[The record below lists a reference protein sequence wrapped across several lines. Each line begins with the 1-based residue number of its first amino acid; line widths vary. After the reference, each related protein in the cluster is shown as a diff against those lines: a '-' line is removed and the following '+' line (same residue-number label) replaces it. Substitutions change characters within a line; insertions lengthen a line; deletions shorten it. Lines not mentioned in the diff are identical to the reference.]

1 MEETLKPITDHL
13 DEFIRLMTTPIFSIS
28 NSKISLSS
36 MIFSIVIIFI
46 SVKIAKYAGRILN
59 RALTER
65 NVDSGVRDSLE
76 KFFRYTLIV
85 IGILFSMDNLGISIN
100 SLAAVGAVL
109 MVGIGFG
116 LQNIAQNFISGLI
129 LLIERPIKVGDIV
142 NVGNTSGR
150 ILDIRVRSTVIQ
162 TRDNA
167 TIIVPNSKFV
177 SEEVT
182 NESYLGE
189 KIRYH
194 IGVGVAYGSD
204 IEKVKAALCN
214 AAGSDDRVLKDPPP
228 RALLVEFG
236 DSAINFDLR
245 FWSED
250 IWHIEQVSS
259 DIRCTIGKL
268 FKDELI
274 DIPFPQRELS
284 IKAETLEKWSA
295 AVSKSTGNST
305 GK

>member
-1 MEETLKPITDHL
+1 MEESLKPITEHL
-13 DEFIRLMTTPIFSIS
+13 DEFLKLMTTPIFTIS

-36 MIFSIVIIFI
+36 LVISLIIILISI
-46 SVKIAKYAGRILN
+46 KLAKYAGRLLS
-59 RALTER
+59 RTLTQR
-65 NVDSGVRDSLE
+65 GVDSGVRDSLE

-85 IGILFSMDNLGISIN
+85 IGILFAMDNLGISIN

-142 NVGNTSGR
+142 NVGSTSGK
-150 ILDIRVRSTVIQ
+150 ILDIRVRSTIIQ

-194 IGVGVAYGSD
+194 IGLGVAYGSD
-204 IEKVKAALCN
+204 VEKVKNVLCKAAL
-214 AAGSDDRVLKDPPP
+214 SDPRVLKDPPP
-228 RALLVEFG
+228 RALLVEFA
-236 DSAINFDLR
+236 DSSLNFDLR

-259 DIRCTIGKL
+259 DIRCTIGQL
-268 FKDELI
+268 FHQEQI
-274 DIPFPQRELS
+274 QIPFPQRDLN
-284 IKAETLEKWSA
+284 IKTEALEGLK
-295 AVSKSTGNST
+295 NRP
-305 GK
+305 

>member
-1 MEETLKPITDHL
+1 MEENFKPIVDHFEDFL
-13 DEFIRLMTTPIFSIS
+13 KLMTTPIFTVSG
-28 NSKISLSS
+28 SKVSLSS
-36 MIFSIVIIFI
+36 LVFSLVIVFL
-46 SVKIAKYAGRILN
+46 SVKLAKYAGRLLN
-59 RALTER
+59 RTLTER

-76 KFFRYTLIV
+76 KFFRYTLIL
-85 IGILFSMDNLGISIN
+85 IGILFAMDNLGVSIN

-142 NVGNTSGR
+142 KVGSTSGK

-162 TRDNA
+162 TRDNS

-177 SEEVT
+177 SEEVM

-204 IEKVKAALCN
+204 IVKVQQTLCKAA
-214 AAGSDDRVLKDPPP
+214 ASDDRVLKDPPP
-228 RALLVEFG
+228 RALLVAFA
-236 DSAINFDLR
+236 DSSINFDLL

-250 IWHIEQVSS
+250 IWQIELVSS
-259 DIRCTIGKL
+259 DIRCTIAEL
-268 FKDELI
+268 FKNEAI
-274 DIPFPQRELS
+274 DIPFPQREL
-284 IKAETLEKWSA
+284 KFKPETIERLTRPRSL
-295 AVSKSTGNST
+295 
-305 GK
+305 

>member
-1 MEETLKPITDHL
+1 MEESLKPITEHL
-13 DEFIRLMTTPIFSIS
+13 KEFLALITTPIFTVSG
-28 NSKISLSS
+28 SKVSLSS
-36 MIFSIVIIFI
+36 LIVSIIIIFVAI
-46 SVKIAKYAGRILN
+46 KLAKYIGRLLN
-59 RALTER
+59 STLADR

-76 KFFRYTLIV
+76 KFVRYSVII

-142 NVGNTSGR
+142 KVGNTSGR

-189 KIRYH
+189 QLRHRIS
-194 IGVGVAYGSD
+194 VGVAYGSD
-204 IEKVKAALCN
+204 VDKVKALLSK
-214 AAGSDDRVLKDPPP
+214 AAMEQGDVLHKPAPNVLLKD
-228 RALLVEFG
+228 FG
-236 DSAINFDLR
+236 DSSIQFDLCY
-245 FWSED
+245 WTTN
-250 IWHIEQVSS
+250 IWQIESISS
-259 DIRCTIGKL
+259 DIRCNIGRL
-268 FKDELI
+268 FHDEKI
-274 DIPFPQRELS
+274 EIPYPQRDINFKTGS
-284 IKAETLEKWSA
+284 IEKLKAALNPS
-295 AVSKSTGNST
+295 
-305 GK
+305 